1 MITVRVGSSE
11 LPLEDVL
18 ENPGRHS
25 RLLEHAKTTQGFA
38 ECGCTSGRPRPKL
51 VIRRHREIFLLAR
64 WPEQA
69 QLHGDSCPFQ
79 RRNTGKGG
87 AGTELEPFRFR
98 NGALD
103 IRLDASL
110 KISSRTPA
118 TPVKSNPDGE
128 SKKPQRRTA
137 GLLAFLE
144 FAWEQAGLNL
154 WTGSGGR
161 GWSACWSQLSA
172 ELADCRI
179 NNRPADKT
187 LHIVERW
194 DPSRKAEIL
203 AEQDALLA
211 RLTRTAAGSPRGL
224 LIAEVAAHEPS
235 QFGAKFVLRQ
245 TQLRCFMSG
254 ALYERLQRS
263 YGPALAGAGQPNQ
276 RCVAMLLVE
285 KPADRNYLT
294 IVDGAAMVTNAQ
306 FLPCDSTYEVAMA
319 DHLVALRRAFRKPL
333 RHIGHAPV
341 HPDFVLTDTAT
352 DVLIEVLGLTGNP
365 EYDARMASKR
375 EHYRAAG
382 VTVVEWYAPTQ
393 ALDSVQLPRRA
404 ARRSEVAHEG

>member
-1 MITVRVGSSE
+1 MITVRVGNSE
-11 LPLEDVL
+11 LPLDDVL

-25 RLLEHAKTTQGFA
+25 RLLERAKTTQGFA
-38 ECGCTSGRPRPKL
+38 ECGCTAGRPRPKL

-69 QLHGDSCPFQ
+69 QLHGDICPFQ

-87 AGTELEPFRFR
+87 TGTELDPFRFR

-110 KISSRTPA
+110 TISSRTPA
-118 TPVKSNPDGE
+118 KPVKSNPEGE

-154 WTGSGGR
+154 WTGAGGR

-179 NNRPADKT
+179 NNQPADKT
-187 LHIVERW
+187 LHIMARW
-194 DPSRKAEIL
+194 DPARKAEIL
-203 AEQDALLA
+203 AEQDAWLA
-211 RLTRTAAGSPRGL
+211 RLTPSAAGSPRGL
-224 LIAEVAAHEPS
+224 LIAEVVSHEPS

-254 ALYERLQRS
+254 ALYERLLRS
-263 YGPALAGAGQPNQ
+263 YGPALAGVGQPNQ

-294 IVDGAAMVTNAQ
+294 IVDGAAMLTNAQ

-352 DVLIEVLGLTGNP
+352 DVQIEVLGLTGNP

-382 VTVVEWYAPTQ
+382 ATVVEWDAPAQ
-393 ALDSVQLPRRA
+393 ALDSVQLPRQA
-404 ARRSEVAHEG
+404 ALRSEVAHEG